1 VRRIVI
7 PLTAALMF
15 VATVSGAQTS
25 VTAPQLKLP
34 PWDADFTFSIT
45 SNSPADEGRHHGG
58 PEARG
63 EARFDVGH
71 YWTQHVKTEA
81 GVAFLKT
88 WDDYEYESIPVQG
101 LPAGGYAILSTSVR
115 MTVLTPALT
124 YQFLENEFAHPY
136 VSIAARIGFLETHVT
151 RYPQTYTQNRITY
164 SVPALDRTD
173 MTVAARPV
181 VAAGYKSYFNER
193 AFMRSELQASFGAD
207 GSPHPALRIG
217 FGFDF

>member
-15 VATVSGAQTS
+15 VAAVSGAQTS
-25 VTAPQLKLP
+25 VTAPQPKLP
-34 PWDADFTFSIT
+34 AWDTDFTVGIT
-45 SNSPADEGRHHGG
+45 SNSPADEGQHHGG

-88 WDDYEYESIPVQG
+88 WDDYEYESTPVQG

-136 VSIAARIGFLETHVT
+136 VSIGARIGFLETHVT

>member
-1 VRRIVI
+1 MRRIVI

-34 PWDADFTFSIT
+34 PWDADFTVGIT

-88 WDDYEYESIPVQG
+88 WDDYEYESIPVEG

-164 SVPALDRTD
+164 
-173 MTVAARPV
+173 
-181 VAAGYKSYFNER
+181 
-193 AFMRSELQASFGAD
+193 
-207 GSPHPALRIG
+207 
-217 FGFDF
+217 